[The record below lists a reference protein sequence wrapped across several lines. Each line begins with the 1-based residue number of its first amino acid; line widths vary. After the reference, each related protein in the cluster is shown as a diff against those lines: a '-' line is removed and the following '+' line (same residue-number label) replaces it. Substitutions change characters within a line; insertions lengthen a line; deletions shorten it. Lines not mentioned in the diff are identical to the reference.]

1 MQRDPRDYSGGAK
14 KSKKGLLGKAKPKTR
29 PKTQVGNDEK
39 EHLEGLGRCESK
51 AFMGNTE
58 IS

>member
-14 KSKKGLLGKAKPKTR
+14 KSKKGLPGKAKPKTR

-51 AFMGNTE
+51 AFLGNT
-58 IS
+58 